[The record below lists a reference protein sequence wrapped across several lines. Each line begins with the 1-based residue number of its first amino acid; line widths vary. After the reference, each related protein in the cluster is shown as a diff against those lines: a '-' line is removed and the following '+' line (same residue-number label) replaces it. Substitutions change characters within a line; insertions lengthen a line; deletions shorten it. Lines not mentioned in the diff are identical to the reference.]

1 MSTLYLCSSI
11 RRVLNLIPTDFNS
24 KQTNYYGWQG
34 IIEIW
39 FGTSLL
45 FIASV
50 CCFCMIMEQHL
61 LICIKWRMALK
72 HRVPLMGWIAIRDAE
87 GYGFHHSSEPP
98 PLDGCLYLFRDAVMQ
113 KMILEYWFAATN
125 TGIWLT
131 DWLMVLL
138 LVLLLSNER
147 TNERKDQL
155 AQHMQSITSRH
166 PFPIVFSAPAKL
178 PYCYSIP
185 ISQRCNNTGRCM
197 WMCQNAVAPV
207 NQHSNRERFRFDP
220 TAVCHLSWTATC
232 HH

>member
-1 MSTLYLCSSI
+1 MQRSVFSSLLLISSSMSTLYLCSSI

-72 HRVPLMGWIAIRDAE
+72 HRVPLMGWIAIWDAE

-125 TGIWLT
+125 MGIWLT

-138 LVLLLSNER
+138 CSCCRTNER
-147 TNERKDQL
+147 TNGRINWLSICSQL
-155 AQHMQSITSRH
+155 PLAIHSRLYLVH
-166 PFPIVFSAPAKL
+166 QLSFPIAIPFQFRRGAIIQVGACECAKMQWH
-178 PYCYSIP
+178 P
-185 ISQRCNNTGRCM
+185 
-197 WMCQNAVAPV
+197 
-207 NQHSNRERFRFDP
+207 
-220 TAVCHLSWTATC
+220 
-232 HH
+232 